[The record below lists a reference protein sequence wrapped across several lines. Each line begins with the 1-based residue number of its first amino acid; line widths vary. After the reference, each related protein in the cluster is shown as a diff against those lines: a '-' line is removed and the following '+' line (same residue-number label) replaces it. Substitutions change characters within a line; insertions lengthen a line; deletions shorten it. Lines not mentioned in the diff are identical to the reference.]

1 MYINKCINLNINLN
15 IKITSSSVKKNFI
28 KKNTEI
34 VLCALSLTNSPD
46 YSSGYILP
54 DTRRELLTNQN
65 GCYGY
70 SDARPGD

>member
-15 IKITSSSVKKNFI
+15 IKITSSSD